1 MAAGLSAYALDGHR
15 VFLTGGSGG
24 LGRGIARC
32 LLDAGASV
40 ILSGTSE
47 ARLAEA
53 REALEGTALAGAALG
68 NSIATVV
75 HDVTRCDQAEALAK
89 RVARDH
95 GPITALINNAGNT
108 VKKPVE
114 RMSDADF
121 ASVMD
126 THVAGAFALT
136 RAFLPQ
142 IRASGRGSVLFTASM
157 ASYLGIPHII
167 GYSAAKTA
175 ILGMV
180 RALASELAPDG
191 VRVNGVAPGWIGTEM
206 VRKNTSAD
214 PQRLARIMARIPM
227 EKFGQPEDIGW
238 AMAYLLSPA
247 ASYVTG
253 QVLAVDGGA
262 QSGF

>member
-1 MAAGLSAYALDGHR
+1 MGRLNGKVAIITGAAQGMGAEHARRFIAEGATVLITDIDDERGTALAQE
-15 VFLTGGSGG
+15 
-24 LGRGIARC
+24 LGERAAFTA
-32 LLDAGASV
+32 LNVA
-40 ILSGTSE
+40 SE
-47 ARLAEA
+47 AGWAAAVALAEA
-53 REALEGTALAGAALG
+53 RF
-68 NSIATVV
+68 
-75 HDVTRCDQAEALAK
+75 
-89 RVARDH
+89 
-95 GPITALINNAGNT
+95 GPVTALINNAGNT
-108 VKKPVE
+108 VKKPVAQ
-114 RMSDADF
+114 MTDADF

-247 ASYVTG
+247 AGYVTG

>member
-32 LLDAGASV
+32 LLNAGASV
-40 ILSGTSE
+40 ILSGTSA
-47 ARLAEA
+47 ARLADA
-53 REALEGTALAGAALG
+53 RDALG
-68 NSIATVV
+68 GLGGTVATVV
-75 HDVTRCDQAEALAK
+75 HDVTRCDQAEALAA

-95 GPITALINNAGNT
+95 GPVTALINNAGNT
-108 VKKPVE
+108 VKKPVAQ
-114 RMSDADF
+114 MTDTDF

-247 ASYVTG
+247 AGYVTG

>member
-32 LLDAGASV
+32 LLNAGASV
-40 ILSGTSE
+40 ILSSTSA

-53 REALEGTALAGAALG
+53 RDALG
-68 NSIATVV
+68 GLGGTVATVV
-75 HDVTRCDQAEALAK
+75 HDVTRCDQAEALAA

-95 GPITALINNAGNT
+95 GPVTALINNAGNT
-108 VKKPVE
+108 VKKPVAQ
-114 RMSDADF
+114 MTDTDF

-247 ASYVTG
+247 AGYVSG

-262 QSGF
+262 QSGL